1 MIKNIIAA
9 ITLCLF
15 LGQTASFAQDAKAKG
30 ILESASKKM
39 SSLKTLKANFT
50 LKLLGKTGNVR
61 ETQKGTMMMKGNK
74 YRISLAKQEIIC
86 DGKTV
91 WTLMKDAK
99 EVQVSNYNPE
109 EQSISPTKL
118 FTNFYDKEYNYHYV
132 GSKKI
137 AGKPCD
143 VIEMTPKSS
152 SKQFSKVEL
161 AFDKN
166 STIAGGT
173 ISEKNGNQY
182 AYEVSGFSTN
192 PPIAESQFAYDAK
205 AHPGVELVDLR

>member
-1 MIKNIIAA
+1 MIKNIIAVT
-9 ITLCLF
+9 ILWLF
-15 LGQTASFAQDAKAKG
+15 LGQTASFAQDAKAKV
-30 ILESASKKM
+30 ILENASKKM
-39 SSLKTLKANFT
+39 SSFKTLKANFT

-61 ETQKGTMMMKGNK
+61 ETQKGSLMMKGAK
-74 YRISLAKQEIIC
+74 YHIVLAKQEIIC

-137 AGKPCD
+137 AGKACD
-143 VIEMTPKSS
+143 VIEMTPKSA
-152 SKQFSKVEL
+152 SKQFTKVEL

-173 ISEKNGNQY
+173 ISEKNGNKY
-182 AYEVSGFSTN
+182 AYEVGGFVIN
-192 PPIAESQFAYDAK
+192 PAIAEGQFSYDPK